1 MTDGSY
7 RNWILQLLLLLGGE
21 GRGSKQP
28 GPVVRTNLL
37 SIGIRYGLTFADV
50 ALLDQPP
57 KHVCAVVTV
66 GRPVKC
72 FLAETVPMA
81 GWGIGR
87 DRRHDPRPTAAPFT
101 PDFHREITLCTIIL
115 HLYVIS
121 EPYTNIVVPER
132 IPEIQSYMP
141 KAHFGM
147 PSLHSRPSLTDWR
160 EGNSLRSTVP
170 RTRDAQRFWSCSA
183 PGHDEKYF
191 TQLLILSIINSY

>member
-1 MTDGSY
+1 MVAYT
-7 RNWILQLLLLLGGE
+7 NWILQLQSGRVGE
-21 GRGSKQP
+21 GVNTAR
-28 GPVVRTNLL
+28 
-37 SIGIRYGLTFADV
+37 ADV
-50 ALLDQPP
+50 ALLDQSPE
-57 KHVCAVVTV
+57 HVCAMMTV

-72 FLAETVPMA
+72 FLAETVPVA

-115 HLYVIS
+115 HVYVIS

-147 PSLHSRPSLTDWR
+147 PSLHS
-160 EGNSLRSTVP
+160 
-170 RTRDAQRFWSCSA
+170 
-183 PGHDEKYF
+183 
-191 TQLLILSIINSY
+191 